1 MAKLIKYEFQKQMF
15 SKLVI
20 VVSLAV
26 LIVLFTYAVLRD
38 DERMAVVVLGVTTAF
53 MALAITYVGIEGAV
67 VYSRDL
73 KTKQSYMLF
82 MVPQSSWS
90 ILGAK
95 IIASVLQILFTMFIF
110 TVTLAA
116 NVTIFLMRNVGMKE
130 LIETGRRL
138 VEMLFHVRI
147 DVRFFVE
154 ALVVTFILWV
164 FLFMLAVFV
173 ETLLYTVLHQGK
185 LISVLAVVAY
195 FFVFFGAVKL
205 ENVCYEL
212 VVRIAPVGISELVLR
227 GMSYAYYLALDLILF
242 FVSAW
247 LIEKKLSV

>member
-1 MAKLIKYEFQKQMF
+1 MMKLIKYEFQKQMF
-15 SKLVI
+15 SKIVI
-20 VVSLAV
+20 MVSLAV
-26 LIVLFTYAVLRD
+26 LIVLFTYGVVRD
-38 DERMAVVVLGVTTAF
+38 DDQLAMAILAVTSIF
-53 MALAITYVGIEGAV
+53 MMMAIVYVGIEGAV
-67 VYSRDL
+67 VYARDL

-95 IIASVLQILFTMFIF
+95 IIASILQILFTMFIF

-116 NVTIFLMRNVGMKE
+116 NFTIFLVRNANVQE
-130 LIETGRRL
+130 L
-138 VEMLFHVRI
+138 VEMLKQFAEAVFNIRINVRL
-147 DVRFFVE
+147 FAQ
-154 ALVVTFILWV
+154 ALGVTFILWV
-164 FLFMLAVFV
+164 FFFMLAVFV
-173 ETLLYTVLHQGK
+173 ETLLYTVLNQSK

-195 FFVFFGAVKL
+195 CLVIWG
-205 ENVCYEL
+205 
-212 VVRIAPVGISELVLR
+212 VVRMENALGGLLARLNPGELIAS

>member
-1 MAKLIKYEFQKQMF
+1 MTKLIKYEFQKQMF
-15 SKLVI
+15 SKIVI
-20 VVSLAV
+20 MVSLAV
-26 LIVLFTYAVLRD
+26 LIVLFTYAIIRD
-38 DERMAVVVLGVTTAF
+38 DEQMAIGILVITSAF
-53 MALAITYVGIEGAV
+53 MAIAITYVGIEGAV
-67 VYSRDL
+67 VYARDL

-110 TVTLAA
+110 VVTLAA
-116 NVTIFLMRNVGMKE
+116 NVTIFLMKNADME
-130 LIETGRRL
+130 EL
-138 VEMLFHVRI
+138 VETLKQIVEAIFHIRI
-147 DVRFFVE
+147 DIKFFAE
-154 ALVVTFILWV
+154 GLMVTIILWI

-173 ETLLYTVLHQGK
+173 ETLLYTVFNQGK

-195 FFVFFGAVKL
+195 FLVFWVVVQL
-205 ENVCYEL
+205 ENEC
-212 VVRIAPVGISELVLR
+212 SELLLR
-227 GMSYAYYLALDLILF
+227 ANLSEIVTSGISYAYYLAFDLIFF